1 MKSHRLTAAL
11 AVAALAIVSSS
22 AKASVEP
29 GFAGNT
35 HPVFSATGAQGFID
49 FAVYDRTGGTVGD
62 SFNTGI
68 AGIDTALTAAGFN
81 ITSGFLYLFQNVN
94 KDTDISQSTVAAV
107 MANVTGHGQLT
118 GDGFTGVTFASPT
131 FNAAAAPG
139 NPSPAVTGGTPTIS
153 TGSLTLVSPTAVTVG
168 GTSVQATFGTNLD
181 ATNGQVSTLW
191 GYTSNN
197 APVMPNNGSLQDN
210 GTSAVGTVPSNSGG
224 LTSVPEPSSLVVA
237 GIGALGMLGF
247 GLRRRKAQGA

>member
-49 FAVYDRTGGTVGD
+49 FAVYDRSGGTPGD
-62 SFNTGI
+62 SFGTGI
-68 AGIDTALTAAGFN
+68 AGFDAVLTAAGFN
-81 ITSGFLYLFQNVN
+81 VTSNFLYLFQNVN
-94 KDTDISQSTVAAV
+94 KDTDISQSTVAAAS
-107 MANVTGHGQLT
+107 ANVTGVGKLV
-118 GDGFTGVTFASPT
+118 GDGFTGVTFATPFIGGS
-131 FNAAAAPG
+131 AAAAG
-139 NPSPAVTGGTPTIS
+139 NPSPAVTGATPTIS
-153 TGSLTLVSPTAVTVG
+153 TGLTLLAPLTVVSG
-168 GTSVQATFGTNLD
+168 SSSVQATFTPNLD
-181 ATNGQVSTLW
+181 AANGQVSTLW

-197 APVMPNNGSLQDN
+197 SPVLPNNGSIQDM
-210 GTSAVGTVPSNSGG
+210 GTSAVGTVPGPTGG

-247 GLRRRKAQGA
+247 GLRRRKALGA